1 MIDTELEQIQIWITE
16 ILEEATSYGLRNEVY
31 DTAQSLLK
39 SNPEMDIIEIYQIAL
54 NEWIK

>member
-16 ILEEATSYGLRNEVY
+16 ILEEASSYGLRNEVY
-31 DTAQSLLK
+31 DTAQSLIK
-39 SNPEMDIIEIYQIAL
+39 SNPDMDIIEIYQIAL

>member
-16 ILEEATSYGLRNEVY
+16 ILEEASSYGLRNEAY
-31 DTAQSLLK
+31 DTAQSLIK
-39 SNPEMDIIEIYQIAL
+39 SNPDMDIIEIYQIAL